1 MKKRQLKMENN
12 YNLTNDEK
20 NDLLTSL
27 ESTIS
32 GLENEIENSTDII
45 NFKEIQNHLDRLI
58 DLKKKLY

>member
-1 MKKRQLKMENN
+1 MDNN

-32 GLENEIENSTDII
+32 GLENEMENSTDII

>member
-1 MKKRQLKMENN
+1 MDNN

>member
-1 MKKRQLKMENN
+1 MDNN

-32 GLENEIENSTDII
+32 GLQNEIENSTDII
-45 NFKEIQNHLDRLI
+45 NFKEIQNHLERLI

>member
-1 MKKRQLKMENN
+1 MENN

>member
-1 MKKRQLKMENN
+1 MENN

-27 ESTIS
+27 QSTIS
-32 GLENEIENSTDII
+32 GLQNEIVNSTDII

>member
-1 MKKRQLKMENN
+1 MDNN

-32 GLENEIENSTDII
+32 GLQNEIENSTDII